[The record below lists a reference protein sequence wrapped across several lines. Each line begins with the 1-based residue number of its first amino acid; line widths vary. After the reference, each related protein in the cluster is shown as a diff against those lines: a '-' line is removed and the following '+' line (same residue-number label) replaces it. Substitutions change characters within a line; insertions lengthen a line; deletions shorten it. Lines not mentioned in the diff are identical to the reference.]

1 MSSVEQNP
9 STENRLVVVGSLD
22 PSIPRASLQLYSGR
36 ILSVDTNLLLEEITT
51 PPVAAVRLS
60 EATAVV
66 PLIAEE
72 LVITKR
78 QVPIETVRLIKTM
91 ETTTEQVDV
100 PLLEEHWDITRVP
113 IETEVH
119 ERTGMRQE
127 GEVVVYPVFEERL
140 VTRKAIFLIEEVRV
154 QKRVETREKR
164 VEACLQR
171 EVLTV
176 ERLNH

>member
-22 PSIPRASLQLYSGR
+22 PSIPRTSLQLDSGR

-66 PLIAEE
+66 PVIAEE

-78 QVPIETVRLIKTM
+78 QVPIETEVR
-91 ETTTEQVDV
+91 
-100 PLLEEHWDITRVP
+100 
-113 IETEVH
+113 

-127 GEVVVYPVFEERL
+127 GEVVVYPVFEERF